1 MPKTKKK
8 SFVLYEDMWDMFELL
23 SGEER
28 GILISAIFNYV
39 RHGAEGLELS
49 PLLRMAFTAIK
60 NTLDRDRE
68 AYEEKC
74 AKNRENAKKGG
85 RPKSSEKT
93 ERLPNDFSYPY
104 NDSDNDNDNENE
116 IDNDSDSGSGTGS
129 ENDSESEGEGFSVS
143 DASAP
148 PPTAPAPRLTKE
160 ERNDLVWVERLPP
173 SYIAEREARAAEYA
187 GKHGGSTFEVLLKW
201 HREDR
206 PNAKHTIFDPLGGEK
221 YDELFFEKVDNM
233 WKGG

>member
-39 RHGAEGLELS
+39 RHGAEDLELS

-104 NDSDNDNDNENE
+104 NDSDNDNDNDS
-116 IDNDSDSGSGTGS
+116 DNDSDSDSG
-129 ENDSESEGEGFSVS
+129 NESDMDKPSFFCLRFPSS
-143 DASAP
+143 ATAAP
-148 PPTAPAPRLTKE
+148 P
-160 ERNDLVWVERLPP
+160 
-173 SYIAEREARAAEYA
+173 S
-187 GKHGGSTFEVLLKW
+187 
-201 HREDR
+201 
-206 PNAKHTIFDPLGGEK
+206 
-221 YDELFFEKVDNM
+221 
-233 WKGG
+233 